1 MLLKWFF
8 SRSGSAQNALPK
20 LPLPKLKKW
29 KRFLD
34 LPRNQLVETNLL
46 GKRFLIPDPLSF
58 YWSYKE
64 IIEDRIYDFPHNNDS
79 PRILDLG
86 ANCGLSALFFILR
99 YPSVRLS
106 CVEADAG
113 IFGILKSNLQNW
125 ANEKQVFLRHAA
137 VAGTGISSVFHSTGA
152 DTGRL
157 VPHSS
162 LSARPFEVKG
172 VCLDDLIDGPVDF
185 LKMDIEGA
193 ETDALLSSKK
203 LGLVSRLFVEYHSF
217 VFQQQ
222 RLMELL
228 GALRQSGFRIWIQT
242 QYCPVRPFYETP
254 TQADMDLQLNLFAKR
269 TT

>member
-1 MLLKWFF
+1 MSWPF
-8 SRSGSAQNALPK
+8 SRSRSRQIALPE

-34 LPRNQLVETNLL
+34 LPRNQLVEADLL
-46 GKRFLIPDPLSF
+46 GKKFLIPDPLSF

-64 IIEDRIYDFPHNNDS
+64 IIEDRIYDFPHINDS

-125 ANEKQVFLRHAA
+125 ANDKQVAFRHAA
-137 VAGTGISSVFHSTGA
+137 VAGSGNSFLFHSTGA

-157 VPHSS
+157 MPHSS
-162 LSARPFEVKG
+162 LSARPLEVKA
-172 VCLDDLIDGPVDF
+172 VCLDELIDGPVDF

-193 ETDALLSSKK
+193 ETDVLLTSQK

-217 VFQQQ
+217 VSQQQ

-228 GALRQSGFRIWIQT
+228 GVLRQSGFRIWIQT
-242 QYCPVRPFYETP
+242 QYCPARPFHETP
-254 TQADMDLQLNLFAKR
+254 TQVDMDLQLNLFAKR
-269 TT
+269 TI